1 MQVKETGEQT
11 RALALDLMGA
21 ILSHSNSAYK
31 QVKQN
36 KGVAGIDQMPVG
48 EFAAWYAENGE
59 ILIDRLKEKVRPLTK
74 RNRGV
79 KFEQIM
85 SELIPL
91 LRGWLNFFQYARCKS
106 LLMNLDSWIRRKLRC
121 YRLKQCKRAIT
132 LQRFLESQGVESWQS
147 WILALSGKGH
157 WRKSGCPQAN
167 QAMSNSWF
175 NDVGLYNLILNYERL
190 NN

>member
-1 MQVKETGEQT
+1 MAQQQEITYQYDLFIQTGAEVIRPFVNSEAVSGVVSARALQVKETGEQT
-11 RALALDLMGA
+11 RALTLDLMGA

-59 ILIDRLKEKVRPLTK
+59 ILIDRFKEKVRRITK

-79 KFEQIM
+79 KFEQTI

-91 LRGWLNFFQYARCKS
+91 LRGWLNYFQYARCKS
-106 LLMNLDSWIRRKLRC
+106 LLMNLDS
-121 YRLKQCKRAIT
+121 
-132 LQRFLESQGVESWQS
+132 
-147 WILALSGKGH
+147 
-157 WRKSGCPQAN
+157 
-167 QAMSNSWF
+167 
-175 NDVGLYNLILNYERL
+175 
-190 NN
+190 